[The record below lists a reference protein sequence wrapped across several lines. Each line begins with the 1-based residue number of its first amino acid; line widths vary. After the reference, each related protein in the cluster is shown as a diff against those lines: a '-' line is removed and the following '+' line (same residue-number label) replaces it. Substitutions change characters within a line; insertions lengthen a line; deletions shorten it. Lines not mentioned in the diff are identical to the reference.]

1 MSRKGENIYKRKD
14 GRWEGRYIKAR
25 TPQGKAVYGSVY
37 ASTYNEVRK
46 KRSQAVADLVTDP
59 SVPDIVPLQPQSF
72 AKVSGDWLVSIQPKI
87 KESSYMKYT
96 NLLNSYLLPELSQ
109 ILISE
114 LTSNKIQ
121 KCCDHLLTHGGAARE
136 GLSAKT
142 VSDILSLLRNILRF
156 AQVQG
161 MRPAATGRE
170 IAIRQISP
178 DTLVLSRSSQDI
190 LCRYLY
196 SHINE
201 RNLGILICLFTGLRI
216 GEICALQWEDISLTE
231 GFIYVHQTMQRL
243 QTNGSGNTK
252 TTVKISTPKSKCEKK
267 NAVSVGMTP
276 IADKYPDILKS
287 ENELRTTFLN
297 EVVKYHIQEMMAVD
311 VFIGFPTELV
321 MNSDAFELSIQQLMY
336 RSIAIEGT
344 DRHMQI
350 KDFMRAFYGFTSYLS
365 TIGEYVNEK
374 MIRVVNQQVWNEI
387 DTYKAT
393 IEILRKSVYSYLE
406 EIKSC

>member
-37 ASTYNEVRK
+37 AYTYNEVRK

-87 KESSYMKYT
+87 KESSYIKYT

-178 DTLVLSRSSQDI
+178 DTVVLSRSSQDI

-231 GFIYVHQTMQRL
+231 GFIYVHRDY
-243 QTNGSGNTK
+243 
-252 TTVKISTPKSKCEKK
+252 
-267 NAVSVGMTP
+267 A
-276 IADKYPDILKS
+276 A
-287 ENELRTTFLN
+287 
-297 EVVKYHIQEMMAVD
+297 A
-311 VFIGFPTELV
+311 
-321 MNSDAFELSIQQLMY
+321 SDQWFRQYQNH
-336 RSIAIEGT
+336 G
-344 DRHMQI
+344 
-350 KDFMRAFYGFTSYLS
+350 KDFYSQKQMFYTNHSSAGKPGAADL
-365 TIGEYVNEK
+365 
-374 MIRVVNQQVWNEI
+374 QEI
-387 DTYKAT
+387 SGQAG
-393 IEILRKSVYSYLE
+393 ICAGLRRREICGTQSHAELFPLCAGAV
-406 EIKSC
+406 